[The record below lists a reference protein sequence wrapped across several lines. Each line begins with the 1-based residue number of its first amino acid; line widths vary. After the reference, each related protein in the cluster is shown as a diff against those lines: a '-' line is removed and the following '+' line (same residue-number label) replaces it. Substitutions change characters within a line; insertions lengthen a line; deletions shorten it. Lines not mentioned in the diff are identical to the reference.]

1 MDDNERED
9 RIGQRIFW
17 FFISILLILPISLG
31 GTFILLHYG
40 QGQLLSDIVKI
51 MLGAVG
57 GLGRGFVPGDE
68 NRHIITCLQ

>member
-57 GLGRGFVPGDE
+57 GLGGDALLGQ
-68 NRHIITCLQ
+68 RLR